1 MSDYR
6 DNLQCGEYIPLC
18 VMNEL
23 ERLNNKILELEDTV
37 LKLRKEKVDRT
48 MIVPD
53 RIIDNDGRV
62 SPHPKGSPE

>member
-23 ERLNNKILELEDTV
+23 ERLNNKILELEDAV

-48 MIVPD
+48 MIVPET
-53 RIIDNDGRV
+53 GRCPLGL
-62 SPHPKGSPE
+62 PHPSGSPE